1 MLLEQLGGKPRR
13 FTDAQRVRLA
23 RKAKLVGRRRLGQI
37 TTLVTPDTL
46 LRWFRALVA
55 KKWTFARTNPV
66 GRPPV
71 DSELEKL
78 VIKLITENP
87 TWGSNRIVGALDNLG
102 FKVSDSTIDNIRH
115 RNGFDP
121 SPVRGK
127 HSTWRRFLQAHW
139 ESLIAADFFTTEVL
153 TWNGLVTFYTLFVID
168 LRSRSVHVCGTTV
181 SPNAQWMRQVARQLV
196 DAADGF
202 ALGKTHLIIDR
213 DTKYAEGFRELLESA
228 GVKIVLCPPRVP
240 QCNAFA
246 ERFVRS
252 IKQECLSQ
260 LVFFS
265 EGHLHKTI
273 SIFIGHYGHRR
284 NHQGIENKLIE
295 PQVSLSKVGRIRCQ
309 KELGGMLNY
318 YYREAA

>member
-1 MLLEQLGGKPRR
+1 VKTELKLLIITIAHWMNRHQQAVIEFLQEENRVLLEQLGGKPRR
-13 FTDAQRVRLA
+13 FNDAQRVRLA
-23 RKAKLVGRRRLGQI
+23 RKAKLVGRRRRGQI

-66 GRPPV
+66 GRPPL
-71 DSELEKL
+71 DPELEKL

-102 FKVSDSTIDNIRH
+102 FKVSDSTIDNIRR

-121 SPVRGK
+121 APVRGK
-127 HSTWRRFLQAHW
+127 NSTWRRFLQAHW

-153 TWNGLVTFYTLFVID
+153 AWNGLVTFYTLFVID

-202 ALGKTHLIIDR
+202 ALRKTHLIIDR
-213 DTKYAEGFRELLESA
+213 DTKYAEGFRQLLESA
-228 GVKIVLCPPRVP
+228 GVKIVLCPCARSSM
-240 QCNAFA
+240 QCL
-246 ERFVRS
+246 
-252 IKQECLSQ
+252 C
-260 LVFFS
+260 
-265 EGHLHKTI
+265 
-273 SIFIGHYGHRR
+273 
-284 NHQGIENKLIE
+284 
-295 PQVSLSKVGRIRCQ
+295 
-309 KELGGMLNY
+309 
-318 YYREAA
+318 

>member
-1 MLLEQLGGKPRR
+1 
-13 FTDAQRVRLA
+13 
-23 RKAKLVGRRRLGQI
+23 
-37 TTLVTPDTL
+37 
-46 LRWFRALVA
+46 
-55 KKWTFARTNPV
+55 
-66 GRPPV
+66 V
-71 DSELEKL
+71 DPELEKL

-102 FKVSDSTIDNIRH
+102 FKVSDSTVDNIRR

-121 SPVRGK
+121 APVRGK
-127 HSTWRRFLQAHW
+127 HSTWHRFLQAHW

-153 TWNGLVTFYTLFVID
+153 AWNGLVTFYTLFVID

-196 DAADGF
+196 DATDGF
-202 ALGKTHLIIDR
+202 ALRKTHLIIDR
-213 DTKYAEGFRELLESA
+213 DTKYVEDFRELLESA

-240 QCNAFA
+240 QCNAYA

-252 IKQECLSQ
+252 IKEECLSR

-265 EGHLHKTI
+265 EGHLRKTI
-273 SIFIGHYGHRR
+273 SIFIDHYRHRR

-295 PQVSLSKVGRIRCQ
+295 PQVFLPKVGRIRCQ